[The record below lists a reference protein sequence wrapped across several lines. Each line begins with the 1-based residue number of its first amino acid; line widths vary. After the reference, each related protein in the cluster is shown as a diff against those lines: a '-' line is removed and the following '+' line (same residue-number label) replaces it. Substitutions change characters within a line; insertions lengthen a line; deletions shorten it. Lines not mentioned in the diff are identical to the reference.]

1 MPAYNVMHIYEH
13 GAVVTT
19 VDAPDEETAMNVAVE
34 LGDLVD
40 IDVEEL
46 ND

>member
-1 MPAYNVMHIYEH
+1 MTTYNVMHIYEN

-34 LGDLVD
+34 LGDLCF
-40 IDVEEL
+40 IEAEEL
-46 ND
+46 

>member
-1 MPAYNVMHIYEH
+1 MPTYNVMHIHEH

-19 VDAPDEETAMNVAVE
+19 VDAPDEGTAMNVAVE

-46 ND
+46 